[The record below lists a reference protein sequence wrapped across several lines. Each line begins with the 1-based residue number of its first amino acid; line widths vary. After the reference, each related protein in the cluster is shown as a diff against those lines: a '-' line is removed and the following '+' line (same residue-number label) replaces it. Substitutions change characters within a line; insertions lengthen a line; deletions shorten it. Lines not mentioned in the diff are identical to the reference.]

1 MEIMTYINNNI
12 NRVIKKEMN
21 KSGLIKLNDW
31 IKKSNIYIINEL
43 GLF

>member
-31 IKKSNIYIINEL
+31 IKKSNIYIINEFK
-43 GLF
+43 LF